1 VKSEA
6 MAAAQDETT
15 GGRLARILAWK
26 PPTWATALIA
36 VVLIA
41 GAWWLIYQ
49 EFHEH
54 DLGDIW
60 AAVLSLPKTAILW
73 AAFYSAMAFVVLVV
87 DEYLSLYLMNVP
99 KPFLHMLAPA
109 YATYS
114 ISNALSFS
122 FATGPAVR
130 TRLYRHM
137 LKPIEI
143 GTVSAVTGA
152 SVFVGAS
159 STTGFGLLF
168 GADEI
173 GAHSIIPALALQAIG
188 ALMMIPALLWLLRS
202 FGKRHSLTAFG
213 ITITT
218 PGTLRAVA
226 QLVMAIAGW
235 LFAAAVL
242 WELLPAH
249 ANWPFL
255 PFAAAFVVAC
265 YMGAASG
272 APAGI
277 GVFDAAILS
286 VSLQS
291 EHAPETAAALIV
303 YRIVYTLAPLLLGAI
318 VLGVDL
324 LKPRKN
330 T

>member
-1 VKSEA
+1 
-6 MAAAQDETT
+6 MAAAQDDTTT

-26 PPTWATALIA
+26 PPPWATVLLAL
-36 VVLIA
+36 VLIA

-49 EFHEH
+49 ELHEH
-54 DLGDIW
+54 DLSDIW
-60 AAVLSLPKTAILW
+60 GAIVSLRKSVILL
-73 AAFYSAMAFVVLVV
+73 AGFYCAMAFVALVV
-87 DEYLSLYLMNVP
+87 DEYLSLYLMNVA
-99 KPFLHMLAPA
+99 KPFLHILAPA

-130 TRLYRHM
+130 TRLYRNM
-137 LKPIEI
+137 LGPVEI

-152 SVFVGAS
+152 SVFVGAT
-159 STTGFGLLF
+159 STTGLGLLF

-173 GAHSIIPALALQAIG
+173 GAHSVVAPLALRLVGALLLIPALF
-188 ALMMIPALLWLLRS
+188 WLLQS

-218 PGTLRAVA
+218 PGTLRAVT
-226 QLVMAIAGW
+226 QLIMAVAGW
-235 LFAAAVL
+235 MFAAAVL

-249 ANWPFL
+249 GNWPFL

-265 YMGAASG
+265 YVGAASG

-286 VSLQS
+286 ISLVSAN
-291 EHAPETAAALIV
+291 APATAAALIV
-303 YRIVYTLAPLLLGAI
+303 YRIVYTLAPLALGAA
-318 VLGVDL
+318 VLGYDL
-324 LKPRKN
+324 LKPSKK
-330 T
+330 TQP